1 MARKLN
7 AVSMVALTAL
17 TVLSIGGASTS
28 ARADVTIEN
37 PKSYETSKGMYVGL
51 GLLDMTNTGTDTETL
66 VKAST
71 EVCDHVEIHEMK
83 VDGDVMQMRKVEGGL
98 DVNAGQ
104 TVKLGPM
111 SYHLMLI
118 GLKEPLAVGS
128 SYDLTLEFSSGLTKT
143 IKVPVI
149 SRMNDVKSDEPPL
162 VIKPPK
168 GAEAATPVEHKH

>member
-1 MARKLN
+1 MSGKLN
-7 AVSMVALTAL
+7 TVSLVALTAL
-17 TVLSIGGASTS
+17 TVLSCGGAATS
-28 ARADVTIEN
+28 AKADVTIGN
-37 PKSYETSKGMYVGL
+37 QKSYETSKGMYVGL

-66 VKAST
+66 VKASAD
-71 EVCDHVEIHEMK
+71 VCDHVEIHEMK

-98 DVNAGQ
+98 DVNVGQ

-149 SRMNDVKSDEPPL
+149 SRMSDVESDGPIPAIKSAKGDEL
-162 VIKPPK
+162 
-168 GAEAATPVEHKH
+168 ATPVEHKH